1 MRQMVNLSYPQER
14 AQISAKSTLMA
25 VAATSRARQIVR
37 RLLDGLTANESQV
50 ARRRMGIASHAMIP
64 DSGATNVK
72 TSVLKAVRTNNA
84 TKQMESA
91 QVVAKTASLE
101 KSATNSARV
110 GAKVVVA
117 TKRTGNATMVARLA
131 GVATIVM
138 KLAQKALVLKDV
150 IAKLDSQYRAYLAVI
165 HSKAFFKTG
174 GSARVAQTIV
184 RTTNVT
190 MMANAQKDAKSD
202 FMEANA
208 CRIAVL
214 IALER
219 ATSVLLVRKMDIARN
234 VTLVS
239 QVVLAAKNVTQ
250 HANRATNSRVDCSQ
264 AMVPQEKGTALSA
277 KRTNRS
283 SGTMGS
289 ASASRVLPATQPTK
303 SVIAMNLR
311 EQKRLTRWRV
321 LSSGHVRL
329 AASFAKMACGRCSAM
344 RSLLA

>member
-1 MRQMVNLSYPQER
+1 
-14 AQISAKSTLMA
+14 
-25 VAATSRARQIVR
+25 
-37 RLLDGLTANESQV
+37 
-50 ARRRMGIASHAMIP
+50 
-64 DSGATNVK
+64 
-72 TSVLKAVRTNNA
+72 
-84 TKQMESA
+84 
-91 QVVAKTASLE
+91 VVAKTASLE
-101 KSATNSARV
+101 KSATNSVRV

-117 TKRTGNATMVARLA
+117 TKRMGNATMVARLA

-138 KLAQKALVLKDV
+138 KLAQKAPVLKDV

-202 FMEANA
+202 FMETNA

-214 IALER
+214 IALEH
-219 ATSVLLVRKMDIARN
+219 ATSVLLVRKMDIAQN

-239 QVVLAAKNVTQ
+239 QVVLAARNVTQ
-250 HANRATNSRVDCSQ
+250 HVNRATNSRVDGSQ

-277 KRTNRS
+277 TRTNRS
-283 SGTMGS
+283 CGTMGS

-321 LSSGHVRL
+321 LSSGRVRL

-344 RSLLA
+344 RSQLA